1 MDIFTMVYWCNHVGI
16 EFFFKD
22 IFYYFMSFK
31 EKEKVNVIENLK
43 LTFDV
48 VLSVQIYT

>member
-1 MDIFTMVYWCNHVGI
+1 MVYWCYGVTMQVFN
-16 EFFFKD
+16 FFFKD